1 MCKSF
6 LLVIYMNKFSV
17 FPEFVIF
24 TKYLHELIKTEI
36 ILFQLYTKILQKTER
51 KKQNKTTTC
60 TSNV

>member
-1 MCKSF
+1 
-6 LLVIYMNKFSV
+6 MNKFSV

-36 ILFQLYTKILQKTER
+36 ILFQLYTKIVKILQKTER